1 MVQLQSIVLTHDSL
15 FQSVL
20 FSLFF
25 MYLKTKSFFNKF
37 QISADEIEGK
47 VERKQV
53 TEDSWEF
60 NNTLEIHN
68 NNLSHKDCPIS
79 DVKTAQ
85 LHSTQ
90 VFIEE
95 DINDISI
102 ITETNNLDENEN
114 KNEATFINLYSE
126 DNMIAKQ
133 HTKTSAL
140 EDAQSYERL
149 KNERYCVAAHFSNF
163 ESSNKQTDLSQSV
176 DSLEEESLTG
186 TVVKR
191 NTFYESHSLELLDE
205 AKKLSHH
212 SRNKSMSACSS
223 HNWSKSVDMLS
234 KPCRAESLPR
244 DSKRIDAQLKCYDEA
259 LRELAEEQRIK
270 EDLLHKTV
278 KSNTLP
284 YSNVNKSISCNANC
298 VNQKPHVTQSQ
309 RAILKYDS
317 ISMKDK
323 PALDCYKKTC
333 KQIKKSNTTDVLS
346 FNDWHQRKSATCPHD
361 TAIVLSESTPEI
373 TEVSHIKLKSE
384 QAAQTYFQKPPNHL
398 TISTDKHK
406 AYKKRS
412 SSVGSKNKRKSVDS
426 TLKLYNSLEFP
437 PPYIKDVLKETM
449 SGTWDK
455 YTRINSKKQKIQFL
469 QSHAN
474 QMNQKHTKKDGVSG
488 KYYEPH
494 SCPKKSHKNEKYDL
508 SQRMKKEENEVTNNL
523 VERSVSMYNQQTKNT
538 DVSKNLILKSKDIVS
553 DEKSDTDSEW
563 NDQQLQ
569 NKRKH
574 FLAMHG
580 AVADSEDSNDEDPPF
595 WLSKEGCFT
604 RQNTVIPNEN
614 TSNRNAM

>member
-1 MVQLQSIVLTHDSL
+1 MQ
-15 FQSVL
+15 
-20 FSLFF
+20 
-25 MYLKTKSFFNKF
+25 
-37 QISADEIEGK
+37 
-47 VERKQV
+47 
-53 TEDSWEF
+53 
-60 NNTLEIHN
+60 
-68 NNLSHKDCPIS
+68 
-79 DVKTAQ
+79 
-85 LHSTQ
+85 STQ

-95 DINDISI
+95 DINDITI

-114 KNEATFINLYSE
+114 KNEVALINLYSQ
-126 DNMIAKQ
+126 DDMIGEQ
-133 HTKTSAL
+133 HSKTSAL
-140 EDAQSYERL
+140 GDAQSYERL
-149 KNERYCVAAHFSNF
+149 ENERYCVAAHFSNF
-163 ESSNKQTDLSQSV
+163 ESNNKQTDLSQSV
-176 DSLEEESLTG
+176 DSLEEESLIG

-234 KPCRAESLPR
+234 KPCRTESLPR

-270 EDLLHKTV
+270 EDLLHKPV

-284 YSNVNKSISCNANC
+284 YSNVNRSIINCNTNC
-298 VNQKPHVTQSQ
+298 VNQKPHVTLSQ

-323 PALDCYKKTC
+323 SALDSYKKTY
-333 KQIKKSNTTDVLS
+333 KQIKKSNTTDILC
-346 FNDWHQRKSATCPHD
+346 FNDWHQCTSATCLND
-361 TAIVLSESTPEI
+361 AAIVLSESNPEI
-373 TEVSHIKLKSE
+373 TEVADQKLKSE
-384 QAAQTYFQKPPNHL
+384 QAVQSSFQKLPNHL

-412 SSVGSKNKRKSVDS
+412 SSAGSKNKRKSFET

-437 PPYIKDVLKETM
+437 PPYIKDVLKNKS
-449 SGTWDK
+449 SGTWEK
-455 YTRINSKKQKIQFL
+455 YSRINKHSKKQKDQLF

-474 QMNQKHTKKDGVSG
+474 QISQKHTKNDSING
-488 KYYEPH
+488 KNYEPH
-494 SCPKKSHKNEKYDL
+494 PCPKKSHKNEKYDL
-508 SQRMKKEENEVTNNL
+508 SLRKRKEENEVTSHM
-523 VERSVSMYNQQTKNT
+523 VGRSVSMYNQQTKNT
-538 DVSKNLILKSKDIVS
+538 DLSKNLTIEGKDIVS

-563 NDQQLQ
+563 NEQQLQ

-580 AVADSEDSNDEDPPF
+580 AVADSEESNDEDPPF

-604 RQNTVIPNEN
+604 RQSTVISNEN
-614 TSNRNAM
+614 TLDSSEM

>member
-1 MVQLQSIVLTHDSL
+1 MSL
-15 FQSVL
+15 IT
-20 FSLFF
+20 FF
-25 MYLKTKSFFNKF
+25 IF
-37 QISADEIEGK
+37 QISADEVKGK

-53 TEDSWEF
+53 TEDSWESH
-60 NNTLEIHN
+60 NTLQLDN
-68 NNLSHKDCPIS
+68 NNLIHENCPIS
-79 DVKTAQ
+79 VEKTAQ

-95 DINDISI
+95 DINDITI

-114 KNEATFINLYSE
+114 KNELAFINLYSQG
-126 DNMIAKQ
+126 DMIDEQ
-133 HTKTSAL
+133 HSNKSAL
-140 EDAQSYERL
+140 GDAKSYERL
-149 KNERYCVAAHFSNF
+149 ENERYCVAAHFSNF
-163 ESSNKQTDLSQSV
+163 ESSTKQTDLSQSV
-176 DSLEEESLTG
+176 DSLEEESLIG

-212 SRNKSMSACSS
+212 SRNKSMSACTS

-270 EDLLHKTV
+270 EDLLHKPV

-284 YSNVNKSISCNANC
+284 YSNVNRNISCNANC
-298 VNQKPHVTQSQ
+298 VNKKPHVTLSQ
-309 RAILKYDS
+309 RAVLKYDS

-323 PALDCYKKTC
+323 SDLDRYKKTY
-333 KQIKKSNTTDVLS
+333 KQIKKSNTTDILS
-346 FNDWHQRKSATCPHD
+346 FNDWHQRKSATCLND
-361 TAIVLSESTPEI
+361 ADIVLSESTPEA
-373 TEVSHIKLKSE
+373 TGVADSKLKSE
-384 QAAQTYFQKPPNHL
+384 QAVQSSFQKPPTLL

-412 SSVGSKNKRKSVDS
+412 SSVGSKNKRKSFDS
-426 TLKLYNSLEFP
+426 SLKLYNSLEFP
-437 PPYIKDVLKETM
+437 PPYIKDVLQIKS

-455 YTRINSKKQKIQFL
+455 YTRITKHSKKQKDQL
-469 QSHAN
+469 CQSHAN
-474 QMNQKHTKKDGVSG
+474 QINQKHTTNDRING
-488 KYYEPH
+488 KNYEQHPG
-494 SCPKKSHKNEKYDL
+494 SKKSHQNEKYDL
-508 SQRMKKEENEVTNNL
+508 SLKKKEENEVSSHM
-523 VERSVSMYNQQTKNT
+523 VGRSVSMYNQQTKNT
-538 DVSKNLILKSKDIVS
+538 DLSKPLMIEGKDIVS

-563 NDQQLQ
+563 NEQQLQ

-580 AVADSEDSNDEDPPF
+580 AVADSEESNDEDPPF

-604 RQNTVIPNEN
+604 RQSTVIPNEN
-614 TSNRNAM
+614 IRNSSEM